1 MPWNAPMRLIV
12 QILLMLACLASFNLR
27 AEARFQPWSEG
38 IFKQIEIEYGKAAS
52 QRMRHIHQVIVDNQD
67 APLHKKLEVTNNTL
81 NALPWMTDKAKY
93 NAEDYWATPLETVA
107 LFGGDCEDM
116 AIGKYVMLRM
126 LGIPGK
132 NLYLAYVKVRATGET
147 HMVLVWLND
156 KRNESLVLDNMTNEV
171 RSGKERTDLLAVFL
185 FDANGKV
192 IVIDD
197 KDGNRTVRTEV
208 SAKKIKKLESIKQS
222 IKANREKYRAY
233 NDGRPLF

>member
-1 MPWNAPMRLIV
+1 MRLIAQV
-12 QILLMLACLASFNLR
+12 LLMLACLASFNLR
-27 AEARFQPWSEG
+27 AEARFQPWSENL
-38 IFKQIEIEYGKAAS
+38 FKQIEIEYGKAAS
-52 QRMRHIHQVIVDNQD
+52 QRMRHIHKVIVDNQHQ
-67 APLHKKLEVTNNTL
+67 PLRKKLEITNDTL
-81 NALPWMTDKAKY
+81 NALPWITDKAKY

-156 KRNESLVLDNMTNEV
+156 KRTESLVLDNMTSEV
-171 RSGKERTDLLAVFL
+171 KSGKERTDLLAVFL
-185 FDANGKV
+185 FDAAGKV

-197 KDGNRTVRTEV
+197 KGGKRTLKTEA
-208 SAKKIKKLESIKQS
+208 SAKKIKKLETIKRR
-222 IKANREKYRAY
+222 IKETREKYRAY